1 MKKIFFSMLILF
13 AMNASAQQYDFDLQG
28 HRGARGLAPENSIP
42 AFLKALEYEV
52 TTLELD
58 VVITKDMQVVVSHE
72 PWLNADICLDAN
84 GNRIPAEKQ
93 KEYNIFEMTLEEL
106 QKCDCGSIGH
116 PGFPEQVSEPVVKPL
131 LSQVFEIAER
141 YVAENGLAPIYYN
154 IEIKSTV
161 EDEEGGLQPDIE
173 TFAHLV
179 FEEFE
184 KSGIEPSRI
193 IMQSFDF
200 RVLQLWN
207 EKTDKYPLAALVANA
222 KTWQDNIADLGFT
235 PTVYS
240 PYYKLLTAATIKEI
254 QTAGM
259 VVIPWTVNTTE
270 EMRELLEWGVD
281 GIITDSPDRAVGLR
295 R

>member
-13 AMNASAQQYDFDLQG
+13 AMNATAQTYEFDLQG

-42 AFLKALEYEV
+42 AFLKALELGV

-58 VVITKDMQVVVSHE
+58 VVVTKDLRVVVSHE
-72 PWLNADICLDAN
+72 PWLNAAICLDAD

-161 EDEEGGLQPDIE
+161 EDEAGGLQPDIE

-184 KSGIEPSRI
+184 KSGIESSRI

-207 EKTDKYPLAALVANA
+207 SKTDKYPLAALVANA
-222 KTWQDNIADLGFT
+222 KSWQDNIADLGFT
-235 PTVYS
+235 PQVYS
-240 PYYKLLTAATIKEI
+240 PYYKLLTADNIKEL
-254 QTAGM
+254 QAAGM
-259 VVIPWTVNTTE
+259 AVIPWTVNTTE
-270 EMRELLEWGVD
+270 EMHELLQWGVD
-281 GIITDSPDRAVGLR
+281 GIITDYPDRAVGLR
-295 R
+295 K